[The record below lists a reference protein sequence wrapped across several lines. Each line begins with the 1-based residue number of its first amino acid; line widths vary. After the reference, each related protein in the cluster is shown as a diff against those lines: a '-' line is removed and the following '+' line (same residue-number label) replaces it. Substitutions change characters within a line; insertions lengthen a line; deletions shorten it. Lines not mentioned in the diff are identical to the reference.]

1 MAPDGAPR
9 AAGAAWAAVVVNYNA
24 GPALADCV
32 ASLLAQEPSPELVV
46 VDNASTD
53 GSVERLR
60 QAHPGV
66 RVVRSGG
73 NLGYARAANLGIAAT
88 DAPVVAVLNPDTV
101 LRPGVGRAVTARF
114 AAEGDLG
121 ALGPR
126 LHNPDGSVYPSAR
139 RVPSVVDAV
148 GHGLLFFVWP
158 DNPFTRRYREVDA
171 DPDRRRY
178 VDWVSGAAIWL
189 RRAALDA
196 VGGWDERYF
205 MYVEDV
211 DLCWRLRRAGWR
223 VAYEPAGAVEHLLGV
238 STAGRP
244 YRMIAEHH
252 RSLLRFASVR
262 FTGPRR
268 ALLGPAAAF
277 LAARGALAMAHHRF
291 ASTRAH
297 PRTSGPST
305 GANRSGARSAPE
317 WER

>member
-1 MAPDGAPR
+1 IE
-9 AAGAAWAAVVVNYNA
+9 
-24 GPALADCV
+24 CV
-32 ASLLAQEPSPELVV
+32 GSVLAQDPPAELVV

-53 GSVERLR
+53 GSLEALR

-66 RVVRSGG
+66 RVVSSGD

-101 LRPGVGRAVTARF
+101 LGPGVARALTARF
-114 AAEGDLG
+114 AADAKLG
-121 ALGPR
+121 AAGPR

-139 RVPSVVDAV
+139 QIPSLVDAV

-158 DNPFTRRYREVDA
+158 DNPFTGRYRETGA
-171 DPDRRRY
+171 DPARPRD

-189 RRAALDA
+189 RRAALDD

-211 DLCWRLRRAGWR
+211 DLCWRLRRACWR
-223 VAYEPAGAVEHLLGV
+223 VAYEPAGTVEHLLGI
-238 STAGRP
+238 STASRP

-277 LAARGALAMAHHRF
+277 LTARGALAMAHHRL
-291 ASTRAH
+291 AARQ
-297 PRTSGPST
+297 
-305 GANRSGARSAPE
+305 GANFGKRKPNRRDCG
-317 WER
+317 

>member
-1 MAPDGAPR
+1 MADGA
-9 AAGAAWAAVVVNYNA
+9 GAPWAAVVVNYNA
-24 GPALADCV
+24 GTALVACV
-32 ASLLAQEPSPELVV
+32 ASVLAERPAPELVV
-46 VDNASTD
+46 VDNSSTD
-53 GSVERLR
+53 GSVDRLVR
-60 QAHPGV
+60 AHPDV

-88 DAPVVAVLNPDTV
+88 GAPVVAVLNPDTV
-101 LRPGVGRAVTARF
+101 LDRGVGGALTACF
-114 AAEGDLG
+114 AAEPDLG
-121 ALGPR
+121 AAGPR
-126 LHNPDGSVYPSAR
+126 LHNQDGTVYPSAR
-139 RVPSVVDAV
+139 RVPNLLDAV
-148 GHGLLFFVWP
+148 GHGLLFFVWR
-158 DNPFTRRYREVDA
+158 DNPFTRRYRETGA
-171 DPDRRRY
+171 DPTRPRD

-189 RRAALDA
+189 RRAALDD

-223 VAYEPAGAVEHLLGV
+223 VAYEPAGTVEHLLGV

-252 RSLLRFASVR
+252 RSLLRFAAVR

-291 ASTRAH
+291 GFR
-297 PRTSGPST
+297 
-305 GANRSGARSAPE
+305 GAR
-317 WER
+317 

>member
-1 MAPDGAPR
+1 VPPPTEG
-9 AAGAAWAAVVVNYNA
+9 GWAAVVVNYNA
-24 GPALADCV
+24 GPALVACV
-32 ASLLAQEPSPELVV
+32 ASVLAQDPPPELVV
-46 VDNASTD
+46 VDNDSTD
-53 GSVERLR
+53 GSLEALR

-101 LRPGVGRAVTARF
+101 LGPGAGPAMTARF
-114 AAEGDLG
+114 TANAKLG
-121 ALGPR
+121 AAGPR

-139 RVPSVVDAV
+139 RIPSLVDAV

-158 DNPFTRRYREVDA
+158 DNPFTGRYRETGA
-171 DPDRRRY
+171 DPARRRD

-189 RRAALDA
+189 RRAALDD

-223 VAYEPAGAVEHLLGV
+223 VAYEPAGTVEHLLGV
-238 STAGRP
+238 STAGHP

-277 LAARGALAMAHHRF
+277 LTARGALAMAHHRLS
-291 ASTRAH
+291 ARQD
-297 PRTSGPST
+297 
-305 GANRSGARSAPE
+305 ANFGKRKPNRRDCG
-317 WER
+317 